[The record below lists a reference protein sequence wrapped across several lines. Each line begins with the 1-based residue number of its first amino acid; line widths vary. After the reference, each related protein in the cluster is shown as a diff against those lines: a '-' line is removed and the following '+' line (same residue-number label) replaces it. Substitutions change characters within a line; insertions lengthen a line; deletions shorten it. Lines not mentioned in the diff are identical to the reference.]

1 MPKRSV
7 VGGTGAP
14 GRPVDRYTDQG
25 KSDQKHGRARHGGR
39 QHTAQ
44 PADQRNEEEYHQAR
58 SDRGAIDAAQ
68 TKVGLARN
76 GNRRHHPDER
86 HAHDHRETCAD
97 RTNPD
102 ALDEGHQSAGEQ
114 IGAYQEGRVRCGQVE
129 R

>member
-1 MPKRSV
+1 MAVPVTVGVSTPRSRPINGTKRS
-7 VGGTGAP
+7 TI
-14 GRPVDRYTDQG
+14 
-25 KSDQKHGRARHGGR
+25 K
-39 QHTAQ
+39 
-44 PADQRNEEEYHQAR
+44 PA
-58 SDRGAIDAAQ
+58 AIAQ